1 MGLAALN
8 VEDIQK
14 KNVEKIFKDLYKLML
29 MPKYI
34 RVYIFLCVC
43 SGKGR

>member
-14 KNVEKIFKDLYKLML
+14 KNVEKIFKDLYKLIL

-34 RVYIFLCVC
+34 RVYIFFCVC